1 MSSRRF
7 AILLLPWVPFAVA
20 LYYIVHAPTREESVR
35 FALYR
40 PSAAQFYF
48 DRGATRGDPVDYP
61 HDAKATIPFG
71 VPGDVGLVC
80 PQQDR
85 EDPRGLRAYAGG
97 LWYLSAKAD
106 RQANGDLALGQPSD
120 LPFCADFDGDGTAD
134 SGVFR
139 NGEWFVA
146 TRGSGSAVNIRFS
159 LGGAGDRPVALN
171 VSGAGNASDRRNIVY
186 GVYRRGV
193 WHLDTRGSG
202 VADATHALG
211 GLPQDLPLLLPR
223 WSADSGGRG
232 YSLAI
237 FRDGIWYVKPD
248 PDGTQTLSFQF
259 GQAGDLPGFAYR

>member
-1 MSSRRF
+1 M
-7 AILLLPWVPFAVA
+7 
-20 LYYIVHAPTREESVR
+20 
-35 FALYR
+35 
-40 PSAAQFYF
+40 
-48 DRGATRGDPVDYP
+48 
-61 HDAKATIPFG
+61 
-71 VPGDVGLVC
+71 PGDVGLVC

-139 NGEWFVA
+139 NGEWYVA
-146 TRGSGSAVNIRFS
+146 TRGSGSAVDIRFS

-202 VADATHALG
+202 APTRRTPSAACRRTCRSCFPAGPRIPADEAIRWRSFATA
-211 GLPQDLPLLLPR
+211 
-223 WSADSGGRG
+223 SG
-232 YSLAI
+232 
-237 FRDGIWYVKPD
+237 
-248 PDGTQTLSFQF
+248 T
-259 GQAGDLPGFAYR
+259 